1 VRVTGDPASL
11 VSLVRREIHAIDP
24 ELPLTNLGPMSGHV
38 TTALWTPRAGA
49 FVLGVFATVAL
60 SLALIGLYG
69 VLSYGIAI
77 RRRELAI
84 RLALGAAERQI
95 LGMLVKETLW
105 VVLPALIVG
114 IAAAALVSRLTS
126 GLLFDVPA
134 LDVTTFVLVPL
145 IFLVTAFVA
154 AYRPARRA
162 ARVDPTIALRQT

>member
-1 VRVTGDPASL
+1 
-11 VSLVRREIHAIDP
+11 
-24 ELPLTNLGPMSGHV
+24 MSGHL

-49 FVLGVFATVAL
+49 FVLGVFAAVAL

-77 RRRELAI
+77 RRRELAV

-95 LGMLVKETLW
+95 LGMLVKETRGSCFPPW
-105 VVLPALIVG
+105 SSASPRPHSSVD
-114 IAAAALVSRLTS
+114 SRRACCSTFPRS
-126 GLLFDVPA
+126 TC
-134 LDVTTFVLVPL
+134 TTFLLVPL

>member
-1 VRVTGDPASL
+1 
-11 VSLVRREIHAIDP
+11 
-24 ELPLTNLGPMSGHV
+24 MSGHV

-49 FVLGVFATVAL
+49 FVLGVFAAIAL
-60 SLALIGLYG
+60 SLASIGLYG

-77 RRRELAI
+77 RRRELAV

-95 LGMLVKETLW
+95 LGMLVKETSW
-105 VVLPALIVG
+105 IVLPALVVG
-114 IAAAALVSRLTS
+114 IAVAAVIGRFTS

-154 AYRPARRA
+154 AYRPARCA
-162 ARVDPTIALRQT
+162 ARVDPTIVLRQT

>member
-1 VRVTGDPASL
+1 
-11 VSLVRREIHAIDP
+11 
-24 ELPLTNLGPMSGHV
+24 MSGHV

-49 FVLGVFATVAL
+49 FVLGVFAAVAL
-60 SLALIGLYG
+60 ILALIGLYG

-105 VVLPALIVG
+105 VVLPALAVG
-114 IAAAALVSRLTS
+114 IGAAALVSRLTS

-134 LDVTTFVLVPL
+134 LDVPTFALVPL
-145 IFLVTAFVA
+145 LFLAAAVVA

-162 ARVDPTIALRQT
+162 ARVDPTIALRQM